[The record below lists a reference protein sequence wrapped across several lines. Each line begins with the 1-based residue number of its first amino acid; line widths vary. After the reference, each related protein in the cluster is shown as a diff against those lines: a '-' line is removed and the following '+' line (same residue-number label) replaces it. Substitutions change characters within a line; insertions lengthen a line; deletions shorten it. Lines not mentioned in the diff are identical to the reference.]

1 MKLYFARAEL
11 LLHQV
16 GSEYVLEMAGKELG
30 RFTQQKKAVSEYNRI
45 HRDLEEKMQP
55 TEMSDEDRRALLEK
69 HLADNLVGHNSWQA
83 PRKKPGRSRTFG

>member
-16 GSEYVLEMAGKELG
+16 EGEYVLEMAGKVIG
-30 RFTQQKKAVSEYNRI
+30 RFKNEKKSVAAYNRV
-45 HRDLEEKMQP
+45 RRKLEEEMP
-55 TEMSDEDRRALLEK
+55 PAEMSDEDRRALLEK
-69 HLADNLVGHNSWQA
+69 HLADNLVGHNSWQT